1 MSKELERL
9 GEQGYRKKIEYN
21 NEYIKRTY
29 KRINFYVKK
38 EDKEELKQLLKD
50 NNMTYSNFIELGIKL
65 ARKKIKKNEKNTK
78 RV

>member
-38 EDKEELKQLLKD
+38 EDKEELKQLLKN

-65 ARKKIKKNEKNTK
+65 VRRRIKKNEKNTK